1 MTKQNLVSI
10 IIPTFNRADLIIS
23 TLESVKNQTYDNW
36 ECLIIDDNS
45 TDATFDRVAK
55 FTNNDSRF
63 KFIKKASEFK
73 SGASVSRNIGLT
85 LSSGKFIQF
94 LDSDDILAE
103 NKIEQQLNI
112 LLLNDKFSIVV
123 CKWEL
128 FDDTIEEIKV
138 FKQKSDYMSFEKPLD
153 YFNLIG
159 QHGGFY
165 PPESFLVSKELIN
178 FSGYWNENITLNDDG
193 EFFFRLLS
201 NSKQIIFC
209 DQTHVYHRRSKL
221 NGDNLS
227 LLNNKSKAK
236 DLINSWR
243 IIEAIF
249 IAKFDNHNSSYINKK
264 KEAVYNEIKKTY
276 RNLISENIFFF
287 KNQIKSDTFFIRL
300 LKFYKRVLKRIK
312 K

>member
-1 MTKQNLVSI
+1 MNLQLVSV

-23 TLESVKNQTYDNW
+23 TLESVKNQTYTNW

-45 TDATFDRVAK
+45 TDATFDLVIK
-55 FTNNDSRF
+55 FINNDSRF
-63 KFIKKASEFK
+63 AFIKKGSEFK
-73 SGASVSRNIGLT
+73 SGASVSRNIGLK
-85 LSSGKFIQF
+85 LANGKFIQF

-123 CKWEL
+123 CKWDL

-138 FKQKSDYMSFEKPLD
+138 FNQKSDYISFEKPLD

-159 QHGGFY
+159 KHGGFY
-165 PPESFLVSKELIN
+165 PPESFLVTKELID

-209 DQTHVYHRRSKL
+209 DETHVYHRKSKP

-243 IIEAIF
+243 IIEALF
-249 IAKFDNHNSSYINKK
+249 IAKFDNNNSAYINKK

-276 RNLISENIFFF
+276 PNLINENNFFF
-287 KNQIKSDTFFIRL
+287 MNQIKSDNFFNRL
-300 LKFYKRVLKRIK
+300 FKFFKRVLKRMK

>member
-1 MTKQNLVSI
+1 MTTENLVSI
-10 IIPTFNRADLIIS
+10 IIPTFNRANLIIS
-23 TLESVKNQTYDNW
+23 TLESVKSQTYANW

-45 TDATFDRVAK
+45 TDATFELVTK
-55 FTNNDSRF
+55 FINNDSRF
-63 KFIKKASEFK
+63 KLIKKSSEFK

-85 LSSGKFIQF
+85 LAKGKFIQF

-103 NKIEQQLNI
+103 NKIEEQLNV
-112 LLLNDKFSIVV
+112 LLLNDDFSVAV

-128 FDDTIEEIKV
+128 FDETIEEIKV
-138 FKQKSDYMSFEKPLD
+138 FNQKSDYKNFEKPLD
-153 YFNLIG
+153 YFNSIG

-165 PPESFLVSKELIN
+165 PPESFFVTKELIN

-201 NSKQIIFC
+201 NSRKIIFC

-236 DLINSWR
+236 DLITSWR
-243 IIEAIF
+243 IIEALF
-249 IAKFDNHNSSYINKK
+249 IAKFDNKNSSYINKK

-276 RNLISENIFFF
+276 PNLIGENNFFF
-287 KNQIKSDTFFIRL
+287 KNQIKSDTIFKRL
-300 LKFYKRVLKRIK
+300 VKFYKRALKRIK
-312 K
+312 R